1 MGFYRILNTEETSS
15 KTSARM
21 PHREGIAKNQF
32 ITVISWHLIKTLPCE
47 AWYAFSILAH
57 QMLSQYLEEKRVTN

>member
-1 MGFYRILNTEETSS
+1 
-15 KTSARM
+15 M

-32 ITVISWHLIKTLPCE
+32 IIVISWHLIKTLPCE